1 MAILSFLGIIETS
14 YLTYDKLSS
23 SSSSLINSF
32 CSADGE
38 GCNSILN
45 GPYST
50 ITLLDGAV
58 DIPLSV
64 LGLGAYGTVFG
75 MTILSFLFP
84 TTKVQTKDGST
95 TLLGITT
102 LMATFSVYLVSLII
116 LSLHSSCAF
125 CFVSAGLS
133 ISLAALAWLEFGSE
147 EVTISTT
154 DEDDELVVLSKEN
167 IVNYRKKGVVT
178 GIASFGV
185 ATVLA
190 LGLFLSVDDGASS
203 TASYSASSASS
214 ANSINSGTLVASTEP
229 IIDISQNIPPPITT
243 KSSQEALSLANDLS
257 TLNSR
262 MFGAFWCSHCY
273 DQKQSLGLQAMQSIP
288 YVECDKDG
296 YNNQRALCRER
307 DVPGYPTWE
316 IGGELFPG
324 ERSLDELREIV
335 DEVLSRR
342 GRL

>member
-1 MAILSFLGIIETS
+1 
-14 YLTYDKLSS
+14 
-23 SSSSLINSF
+23 
-32 CSADGE
+32 
-38 GCNSILN
+38 
-45 GPYST
+45 
-50 ITLLDGAV
+50 
-58 DIPLSV
+58 
-64 LGLGAYGTVFG
+64 
-75 MTILSFLFP
+75 
-84 TTKVQTKDGST
+84 
-95 TLLGITT
+95 
-102 LMATFSVYLVSLII
+102 
-116 LSLHSSCAF
+116 
-125 CFVSAGLS
+125 VSAGLS

-229 IIDISQNIPPPITT
+229 IIDMSQNIPPPITT